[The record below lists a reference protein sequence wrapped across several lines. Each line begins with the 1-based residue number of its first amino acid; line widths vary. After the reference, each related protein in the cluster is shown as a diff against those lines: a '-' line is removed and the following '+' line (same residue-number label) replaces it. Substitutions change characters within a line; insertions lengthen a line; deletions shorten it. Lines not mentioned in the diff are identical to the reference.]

1 MTPET
6 FFNGPRKDLEDL
18 ARAKYKVMWRPPDL
32 TAWQKRAQKVW
43 EEICRFIRRP
53 STRADRINDDLSSLI
68 ALMLVLTDMVD
79 ATIAGGLLGE
89 DSSTTT
95 PAEAM
100 LAKCLDITLKKNP
113 DYAGREDFALNFVET
128 GRRMGVRAIQV
139 WLAYADKHWCSV
151 TNFVIHGKLESEPI
165 ADRIAD
171 VINYCGLL
179 SGMVAAGVAVPRPQ
193 LPG

>member
-6 FFNGPRKDLEDL
+6 YFNGPRKDLEDL

-32 TAWQKRAQKVW
+32 ESWNRRAQKVW
-43 EEICRFIRRP
+43 EEICRFVRRP
-53 STRADRINDDLSSLI
+53 AARADRINADLSDLI

-79 ATIAGGLLGE
+79 ANGSLFEEYPESGA
-89 DSSTTT
+89 
-95 PAEAM
+95 AEQM
-100 LAKCLDITLKKNP
+100 LALCLDITLKKNP

-128 GRRMGVRAIQV
+128 GRRMGIRAAQV

-151 TNFVIHGKLESEPI
+151 TNFVIHGKLESEPVVG
-165 ADRIAD
+165 RIAD

-179 SGMVAAGVAVPRPQ
+179 SGMVAAGVAVPQPK
-193 LPG
+193 LPS

>member
-32 TAWQKRAQKVW
+32 ESWNRRAQKVW

-53 STRADRINDDLSSLI
+53 AARADRINGDLSDLI
-68 ALMLVLTDMVD
+68 ALLLVLTDMVD
-79 ATIAGGLLGE
+79 ARGE
-89 DSSTTT
+89 DLFPGSANQ
-95 PAEAM
+95 PAEDM
-100 LAKCLDITLKKNP
+100 LALCLDITLKKNP
-113 DYAGREDFALNFVET
+113 DYAGREDFANNFVET
-128 GRRMGVRAIQV
+128 GRRMGVRAIQT

-165 ADRIAD
+165 VGRIAD

-179 SGMVAAGVAVPRPQ
+179 SGMVAAGVAVPQPK
-193 LPG
+193 LPS